1 MDVQQY
7 RKILNKKLGGYI
19 LCEYGQLY
27 GHSIRLY
34 RGEDCIKTFS
44 CFLREHAANIITFEK
59 KKMLPLTEK
68 ELRLHQDAT
77 ECYICGKRFSKK
89 FTEDEKYQKVRN
101 IHHFP
106 GKYRHAAHSICIL
119 RFNMPNK
126 IPLVFHNGSS

>member
-1 MDVQQY
+1 M
-7 RKILNKKLGGYI
+7 
-19 LCEYGQLY
+19 
-27 GHSIRLY
+27 
-34 RGEDCIKTFS
+34 KTFS

-68 ELRLHQDAT
+68 ELRLHKDAT

-101 IHHFP
+101 LHHFP

-126 IPLVFHNGSS
+126 IPVVFHNGSSYDYHFIINELANEFEGKLILIYFLQKLIKILMKVL